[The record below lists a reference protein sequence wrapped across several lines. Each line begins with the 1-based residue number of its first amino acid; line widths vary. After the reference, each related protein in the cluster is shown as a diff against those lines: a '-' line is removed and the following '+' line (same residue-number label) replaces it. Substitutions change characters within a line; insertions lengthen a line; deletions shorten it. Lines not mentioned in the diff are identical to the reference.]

1 MRRPE
6 KLEGEAVRK
15 KEVAYEV
22 SGNKGWDRVGG
33 QVRGG
38 LGPMWTLAFMPR
50 EMGRHWKAWSRGGT

>member
-22 SGNKGWDRVGG
+22 SGNRGWDGVGG
-33 QVRGG
+33 QVRESP
-38 LGPMWTLAFMPR
+38 GPVSTLAFMPR
-50 EMGRHWKAWSRGGT
+50 EMGSHWRAWSRGGT